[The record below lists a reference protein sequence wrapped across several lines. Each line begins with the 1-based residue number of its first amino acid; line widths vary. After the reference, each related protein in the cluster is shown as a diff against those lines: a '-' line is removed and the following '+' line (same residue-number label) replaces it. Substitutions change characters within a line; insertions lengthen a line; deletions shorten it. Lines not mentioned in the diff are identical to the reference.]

1 MKRVF
6 IAKVIV
12 PAVMVIVLFVTLYS
26 MVFLPMVEKG
36 FMDRKKE
43 MIRELTNSVWS
54 VIDEYHQEI
63 ERGNLSEEMAR
74 EMAVNRVKFIRYGDE
89 GKDYFWITDM
99 EPVMIMHPYRTE
111 LNGANI
117 SEYTD
122 PQGTMLFAEA
132 VEKVRDTG
140 DGYIDYWWQWKDDST
155 RIVPKLSYVR
165 GFEPWNWIVGTGIYL
180 EDVKDEMN
188 MIRGSLVRTTLL
200 FAVLIAA
207 IVFYI
212 TRQSLI
218 TERGRIDAE
227 EKLKQSRLKY
237 KKLVEAS
244 TESTMMWLNGSL
256 IYFNKP
262 ILERTEYSEQELLTK
277 SMGELF
283 CLQNGVIEEFCH
295 TIDQTRNTEAMLIT
309 RKGEKVGVVLTVSRI
324 EINDR
329 QGFIFI
335 VKEVTRHLLRDKSVQ
350 MLQEEMRSS
359 MLLMNSPVRMFVR
372 VPEKIDMDRTIYEA
386 ADIMGRKKTD
396 LLFVTRKRNEII
408 GILYNDIIISGIV
421 AGRMDHDTKVFNVM
435 RSPVN
440 YIRENLPLF
449 EALLLME
456 NEDLEYLAVR
466 NDELQVT
473 GYIGKKE
480 LLEAQQNHSLIL
492 IRKIEKAET
501 IGQLQSLYDKLPG
514 IISLLLGNDSNYR
527 NIAQVS
533 TAVSDAVTR
542 RLIELTIERTGAP
555 PAGFA
560 FVSLGSEGRE
570 EQTLKTDQDNALIY
584 EGEKTNEADEYFHEL
599 SESINKGLNDIG
611 YDYCRGKIMAGN
623 PRWCQP
629 VSVWKEYFSE
639 WVENSDPESILD
651 TSVFFD
657 LRYVYGDRSLVD
669 ELKKEITTI
678 TDSRAVF
685 YTHLAQSV
693 LRHKTVTYSEKQET
707 LDLKRAIMP
716 IVGFARVYAL
726 KNNVHET
733 NTIYRLKGI
742 IGLEKISKSFVE
754 EIIEAYQYL
763 MFLRFRL
770 QTQKILSNEKPD
782 NLLRPDELSNI
793 EKAALKTVLSGI
805 TSIHTQLSFDF
816 DVTI

>member
-212 TRQSLI
+212 TRQSLV

-396 LLFVTRKRNEII
+396 LLFVTRKRKEII

-435 RSPVN
+435 RSPVK

>member
-6 IAKVIV
+6 IAKIIV
-12 PAVMVIVLFVTLYS
+12 PAIMVVVLFVTLYS

-63 ERGNLSEEMAR
+63 ARGNLSEEMAR
-74 EMAVNRVKFIRYGDE
+74 EMALNRVKFIRYGDE

-111 LNGANI
+111 LNGENI
-117 SEYTD
+117 SSYTD
-122 PQGTMLFAEA
+122 PQGTRLFAEA

-155 RIVPKLSYVR
+155 RIVPKLSYVK

-180 EDVKDEMN
+180 EDVEEEMN
-188 MIRGSLVRTTLL
+188 LIRGRLVWTAFL
-200 FAVLIAA
+200 FAILIAA

-262 ILERTEYSEQELLTK
+262 ILDRTQYSEQELMTK
-277 SMGELF
+277 SMSELF
-283 CLQNGVIEEFCH
+283 FLQNGVIEEFCS
-295 TIDQTRNTEAMLIT
+295 TIDQSRNTEAMLIT
-309 RKGEKVGVVLTVSRI
+309 RKGEKFGVVLTISRI
-324 EINDR
+324 EINGR

-335 VKEVTRHLLRDKSVQ
+335 IKEVTRHLLRDKSIQ

-372 VPEKIDMDRTIYEA
+372 LPEMIDMEKTIFEA
-386 ADIMGRKKTD
+386 ADIMSRKQTD
-396 LLFVTRKRNEII
+396 VLFVTRKREII
-408 GILYNDIIISGIV
+408 GFLNNDIFISGFA
-421 AGRMDHDTKVFNVM
+421 AGRIDHDTRIFNVM

-449 EALLLME
+449 QALLLME
-456 NEDLEYLAVR
+456 NEGLEYLAVR
-466 NDELQVT
+466 NDKLQVT

-480 LLEAQQNHSLIL
+480 LFEAQQNHSLML

-501 IGQLQSLYDKLPG
+501 VGQLQSLYDKLPG

-542 RLIELTIERTGAP
+542 RLIELTIERTGVP
-555 PAGFA
+555 PVSFA

-584 EGEKTNEADEYFHEL
+584 EGEKTKEADEYFHEL

-611 YDYCRGKIMAGN
+611 YDFCKGKIMAGN

-629 VSVWKEYFSE
+629 VSVWIEYFNE

-651 TSVFFD
+651 TCVFFD
-657 LRYVYGDRSLVD
+657 LRYVYGNRDLVD

-678 TDSRAVF
+678 TDSKAVF
-685 YTHLAQSV
+685 YNHLAQSV
-693 LRHKTVTYSEKQET
+693 LRFKTVTYSEKHET
-707 LDLKRAIMP
+707 LDLKKAIMP
-716 IVGFARVYAL
+716 VVGFARVYAL
-726 KNNVHET
+726 KNNVNET

-742 IGLEKISKSFVE
+742 IGQEKISKSFVE

-782 NLLRPDELSNI
+782 NLLRPEDLSNI

-805 TSIHTQLSFDF
+805 SSVHTQLSFDF
-816 DVTI
+816 EVTI